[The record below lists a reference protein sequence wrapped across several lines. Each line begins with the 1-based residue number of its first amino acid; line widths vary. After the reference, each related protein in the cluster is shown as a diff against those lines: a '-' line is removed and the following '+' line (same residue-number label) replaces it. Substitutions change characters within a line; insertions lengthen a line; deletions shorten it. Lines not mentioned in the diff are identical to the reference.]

1 MMRRPAISRRQHGMT
16 LVEVLVALAIVSAV
30 AASIMV
36 LIAQNTR
43 FVAASESQLLAG
55 IAVDKV
61 LVDALAR
68 VDNLDRGV
76 DQEEVEVGGHVFF
89 VTKTVT
95 DLGVEKL
102 VRIDIA
108 VSDREGGQTLA
119 SATTIKSEDR
129 S

>member
-43 FVAASESQLLAG
+43 FVAASEAQLLAG

-76 DQEEVEVGGHVFF
+76 DQEEVEVGGHTFF